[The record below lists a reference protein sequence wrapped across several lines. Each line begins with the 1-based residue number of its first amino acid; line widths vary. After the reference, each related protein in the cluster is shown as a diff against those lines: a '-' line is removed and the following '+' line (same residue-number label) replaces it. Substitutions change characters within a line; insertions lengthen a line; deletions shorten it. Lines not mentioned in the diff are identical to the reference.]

1 MRYTIF
7 RESRH
12 LPQFYTQPVAMAL
25 APIGRCHGKCQFSS
39 NSPAA
44 GTCRLM
50 IDNLLDTMELP
61 EKLTAASPFPARL
74 TPDLQASLRGQNF
87 GKRV

>member
-25 APIGRCHGKCQFSS
+25 APIGRCHGK
-39 NSPAA
+39 SPAA